1 MHAVKEGHSTAS
13 FWVSKCLYDSIFRV
27 FSDHSDEDRYNTRN
41 IFCIFLLISMGLSDL
56 WAYGSNRSTVSLS
69 LVTSIVYI

>member
-41 IFCIFLLISMGLSDL
+41 IFCIFFYLSR
-56 WAYGSNRSTVSLS
+56 WAYLICGLMAATAPQ
-69 LVTSIVYI
+69 LVCQ